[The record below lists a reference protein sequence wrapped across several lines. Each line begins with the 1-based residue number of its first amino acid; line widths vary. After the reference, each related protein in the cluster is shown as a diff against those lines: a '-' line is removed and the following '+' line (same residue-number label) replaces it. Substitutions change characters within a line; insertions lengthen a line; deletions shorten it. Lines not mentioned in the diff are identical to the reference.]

1 MALFNHFA
9 MCYVLKS
16 NHSSLQTYYSMICL
30 VDIKNGSNPPST
42 IVLFLPRRAGCPGET
57 CAHAVIFSQ
66 GKNSCNSK
74 SWMSISLQLRT
85 VISFCREPFQQGQH
99 PRQAS
104 PGILLLSLLLWWC
117 RHLFSTAFSPAG
129 TLHHVQCFLSKN
141 YFNRN

>member
-9 MCYVLKS
+9 MCGLLQS
-16 NHSSLQTYYSMICL
+16 NHFSLQAYYITICP

-42 IVLFLPRRAGCPGET
+42 IGLFLPRRAGCPGET
-57 CAHAVIFSQ
+57 CTHAVIFSQ

-74 SWMSISLQLRT
+74 SCMSFSLQLRM
-85 VISFCREPFQQGQH
+85 IILFCREPFQQGQH
-99 PRQAS
+99 PRQAL
-104 PGILLLSLLLWWC
+104 PGVLLLSLLLWRC
-117 RHLFSTAFSPAG
+117 RHLLSTAFSPVG